1 MVSPF
6 LITHIAMITMIM
18 RIMRMS
24 IILKLSGRTGVK
36 GEMKFIK
43 RKVPPGYHY
52 IE

>member
-6 LITHIAMITMIM
+6 LITHTVMITVIM

-36 GEMKFIK
+36 GEMKLLNVKSLLVITT
-43 RKVPPGYHY
+43 
-52 IE
+52 